1 MYTIYMEVM
10 VGAGMT
16 QEDFLEEIV
25 PGSKSTQS
33 QHVLI
38 CLGGLVHEGVTCSM
52 VHSPKNELLVRESE
66 S

>member
-16 QEDFLEEIV
+16 QERL
-25 PGSKSTQS
+25 PGGDSPRLNPTQS

>member
-1 MYTIYMEVM
+1 MYTTYMEVV

-16 QEDFLEEIV
+16 QARL
-25 PGSKSTQS
+25 PGGDSPRLNPTQS
-33 QHVLI
+33 QYVLI
-38 CLGGLVHEGVTCSM
+38 CLGGLVHKGVTCSM